1 MTAIAGTTFIYP
13 LFFLGEY
20 LGEYTAEVIILGNG
34 YLIKAQITHK
44 SYTPIDN

>member
-20 LGEYTAEVIILGNG
+20 LLWETWLPNVARKFYSSNGGYGN
-34 YLIKAQITHK
+34 IK
-44 SYTPIDN
+44 